1 MADEF
6 EKLVPAEGQP
16 AYEAPRALRLGG
28 PGAAGQQA
36 CLDPGSANLNLCSTG
51 NGATGDGC
59 DDQGND
65 AQPGCAAYGNGAAGS
80 CMMGENPQL
89 ACDQGSGVLD

>member
-1 MADEF
+1 MKDEL
-6 EKLVPAEGQP
+6 EKLVPAEGRP

-36 CLDPGSANLNLCSTG
+36 CQVPGSGNTNWCSVG

-59 DDQGND
+59 GDAGN
-65 AQPGCAAYGNGAAGS
+65 AAESACALYGVGAAGGCLTGDS
-80 CMMGENPQL
+80 PVGG
-89 ACDQGSGVLD
+89 CDLGNGVLI